1 MVIAMEIN
9 IFTSEYN
16 TQILNQNNSKLTDI
30 YYPCLVTNWEI
41 SYQSFFKKPR
51 TQKRIIF
58 TNLIKGDSSFG
69 NKNPT
74 SHTLTVENHTVMT
87 ATITDQEARAK
98 AKEMLR
104 RYFIHHVR
112 VWSVPKIN
120 CLSENI
126 IYFPYAVLS
135 SKGSQKKQSKLILY
149 EPASNLTD
157 KLENFPE
164 IERFYQFQ
172 QRR

>member
-1 MVIAMEIN
+1 MVIVMEIN

-16 TQILNQNNSKLTDI
+16 SQNLNQNNSKLTDI

-41 SYQSFFKKPR
+41 SYQSFLKKPR
-51 TQKRIIF
+51 TQKRVIF

-74 SHTLTVENHTVMT
+74 SHISTVENHTVMT
-87 ATITDQEARAK
+87 AAITDKEAHAK

-104 RYFIHHVR
+104 RYFMHHVR
-112 VWSVPKIN
+112 VWSVPNIN
-120 CLSENI
+120 CFSESI

-135 SKGSQKKQSKLILY
+135 SKRSQKKQSKLLLY

-164 IERFYQFQ
+164 IEQFYQFQ